1 MTTRVSELADEL
13 CDGRLAVV
21 HEGGYSEAY
30 APFCGMAV
38 LEVLANSTSGVTDGE
53 LELIKALQPS
63 EPILRFHQTMIQD
76 MRNTFDLSL
85 LSA

>member
-1 MTTRVSELADEL
+1 
-13 CDGRLAVV
+13 
-21 HEGGYSEAY
+21 
-30 APFCGMAV
+30 MAV

-76 MRNTFDLSL
+76 MRNTVDLSL

>member
-38 LEVLANSTSGVTDGE
+38 LEVLANATSGVVDGE

-63 EPILRFHQTMIQD
+63 EPIRRFHKTMIQD

-85 LSA
+85 LST

>member
-1 MTTRVSELADEL
+1 
-13 CDGRLAVV
+13 
-21 HEGGYSEAY
+21 
-30 APFCGMAV
+30 MAV
-38 LEVLANSTSGVTDGE
+38 LEVLANSTSGVADGE

-63 EPILRFHQTMIQD
+63 EPILRFHKTMIQD